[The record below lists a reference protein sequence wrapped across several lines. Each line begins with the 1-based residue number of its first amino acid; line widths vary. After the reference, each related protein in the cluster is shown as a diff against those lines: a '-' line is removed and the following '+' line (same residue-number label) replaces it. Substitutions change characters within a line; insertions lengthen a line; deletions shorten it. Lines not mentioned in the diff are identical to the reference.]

1 MINRI
6 DLARAAPEQKA
17 GLIYAQARADLSS
30 RLWRAALGDAEAGS
44 GRDSFAGG
52 LSSEGGLEALL
63 AVLARD
69 EAKVAPGRAAQTAP
83 PSFEPSQAGPHEPSD
98 GDRVLPQEVSS
109 RAGGLGP
116 NQRHQP
122 ALEAAAHRTGIP
134 AAALSAIVDAEAA
147 KGPDGSWKLYS
158 RNPRSSAAGLGQF
171 LSSTWIGEAERP
183 GTWLNASARNRG
195 WLTEGGK
202 VATGARSEL
211 LSLRYDAEA
220 SINATA
226 DYARAN
232 LDRLRK
238 AGVAVSG
245 DVKGTAQA
253 AYLGHHLG
261 VGDAI
266 KFLKGGLD
274 SSRAR
279 TLLNAQVGAASA
291 SRRIAQAGD
300 AAGAHRT
307 WLLEYVGRHIRPTK
321 FEA

>member
-30 RLWRAALGDAEAGS
+30 RLWRAALGDADAGS
-44 GRDSFAGG
+44 GRDPFAVGVA
-52 LSSEGGLEALL
+52 SEGGLEALL
-63 AVLARD
+63 TVLARD
-69 EAKVAPGRAAQTAP
+69 EASAAPGRGAQTP
-83 PSFEPSQAGPHEPSD
+83 LPSPEPSQAGPHEASERD
-98 GDRVLPQEVSS
+98 GVFSAEPFS
-109 RAGGLGP
+109 RAAGLGA

-122 ALEAAAHRTGIP
+122 ALEAAARRTGIP

-183 GTWLNASARNRG
+183 GTWLNVTARDRG

-202 VATGARSEL
+202 VAKGARSEL

-238 AGVAVSG
+238 AGVAIGS

-279 TLLNAQVGAASA
+279 TLLNAQVGTASA
-291 SRRIAQAGD
+291 SRRIAEAGD
-300 AAGAHRT
+300 AADAHRA
-307 WLLEYVGRHIRPTK
+307 WLLNYVGRHIRPTK

>member
-30 RLWRAALGDAEAGS
+30 RLWRAALGDADAGS
-44 GRDSFAGG
+44 RPDPFAGG

-63 AVLARD
+63 TVLARGEASATADRAPQSPLPSPEPLQAVPD
-69 EAKVAPGRAAQTAP
+69 EASERDGALP
-83 PSFEPSQAGPHEPSD
+83 PEPSSPA
-98 GDRVLPQEVSS
+98 V
-109 RAGGLGP
+109 GLGA

-122 ALEAAAHRTGIP
+122 ALEAAARRTGIP

-147 KGPDGSWKLYS
+147 KRPDGSWKLYS

-183 GTWLNASARNRG
+183 GTWLNATAHDRG

-202 VATGARSEL
+202 IAKGARSEL

-238 AGVAVSG
+238 AGVAIGG

-274 SSRAR
+274 PSRAR
-279 TLLNAQVGAASA
+279 TLLNAQVGSASA

-307 WLLEYVGRHIRPTK
+307 WLLDYVGRHIRPTR